1 MTSVIKVLKKGFNAQ
16 NERAVGVDP
25 VTLELNQKQTQL
37 TCGQEIKKKNDTRYA
52 RLQAVQR
59 FL

>member
-25 VTLELNQKQTQL
+25 VTLQLNQKQTQR
-37 TCGQEIKKKNDTRYA
+37 TCGQEIKKKRH
-52 RLQAVQR
+52 
-59 FL
+59 